1 MLKRSVLLILALV
14 LALSFSACAQAAD
27 GSYRLP
33 EGLKAVSA
41 SVDSLN
47 LPELPAP
54 VAVTSFNDQNGEISV
69 HLDGTVPHLK
79 ITELDFM
86 TGKES
91 TVYSQRNTDFAKT
104 HSAGKGDTI
113 HTVVLSWELDGYTL
127 ERTYNTWFGGLR
139 FDTQRLVQTLD
150 PAEYAPY
157 THVTRELT
165 YDESGNLAS
174 EVYTLLGTDQSLTRT
189 VSYTAEKT
197 LDNVLV
203 AWKSL
208 NESGT
213 FLEAAI
219 DPAGNLIYL
228 HHQQKWVG
236 FLARSQKPDQDM
248 NVFGGVRAD
257 CFNISSFDEQLRK
270 NYPQVASLVSTA
282 TDLPAA
288 PEPIPEGARL
298 WALNV
303 GDYLD
308 ATVYVFLTADP
319 FLVYKDGIASVSHS
333 AVDVNGNGTKLDNR
347 TNVTTPSFDLPEIKE

>member
-1 MLKRSVLLILALV
+1 MLKRSVSVILALV
-14 LALSFSACAQAAD
+14 LALSFSACASAD
-27 GSYRLP
+27 GPYKLP
-33 EGLKAVSA
+33 EALKTAFASA
-41 SVDSLN
+41 DSLE

-54 VAVTSFNDQNGEISV
+54 VAVTAFNDRNGEISV
-69 HLDGTVPHLK
+69 HLDGEVPHLK

-104 HSAGKGDTI
+104 HSAGKGETI
-113 HTVVLSWELDGYTL
+113 HTVILSWELDGYTL
-127 ERTYNTWFGGLR
+127 ERTYNTWFGELR
-139 FDTQRLVQTLD
+139 FDAQRLIQTLD
-150 PAEYAPY
+150 PAEFAPY
-157 THVTRELT
+157 THVTRELS
-165 YDESGNLAS
+165 YNEAGNLSA
-174 EVYTLLGTDQSLTRT
+174 EVYTLLGKDQSLTRT
-189 VSYTAEKT
+189 VSYTGEKA
-197 LDNVLV
+197 LESVLV
-203 AWKSL
+203 SWKSL

-219 DPAGNLIYL
+219 DPAGNLTYL
-228 HHQQKWVG
+228 HHQEKWVG

-288 PEPIPEGARL
+288 PEPVPDGARL

-308 ATVYVFLTADP
+308 STVYVFLTADP
-319 FLVYKDGIASVSHS
+319 FLVYDGSVASVSHT
-333 AVDVNGNGTKLDNR
+333 ALDVNGNGTKLDNR
-347 TNVTTPSFDLPEIKE
+347 TNVKTPVFELPEVKQ